1 MPLFPQSFLDD
12 VRLQADIVQ
21 VVQDYV
27 PLRKSG
33 ATYKG
38 LCPFHGEKTPSFHVN
53 REKGFFHCFGC
64 GVGGDVFKFV
74 ELQEKVGFTDAVRMV
89 AQRFGVPIPELAPD
103 DGERSNTA
111 DREALLKVHEVAA
124 AWFAAQLATPAG
136 ARARQQLAARGI
148 TAATIERLGLG
159 VAPASRDGLKAHLL
173 GQGFPLGLLLRGG
186 LVVERESGETVD
198 RFRQR
203 LMIPICRDSGSVVA
217 FGGRAI
223 DPTQQPKY
231 LNSPETPVYVK
242 SRTLYGLHLSKA
254 AIRQANYAIL
264 VEGYFDVAQLLQAGI
279 GPVVASCG
287 TALTSQQAQLLRRF
301 AGKLVLSFD
310 PDAAGQGAAV
320 RSCELLVAEG
330 FTVNVALLPAGEDP
344 DAFVRRHG
352 REAYQERLRTSQ
364 PYLEFLLDR
373 SSRQHDLTSDE
384 GRRAFLH
391 AMLVVAARIPDAAA
405 RDQFADRLAHKA
417 RITEDVVRTEIR
429 KAAVTRRTT
438 LTERESPAALHVK
451 PAERGLIWALVHEPA
466 VALAAIESLE
476 DEDLHALAARRVF
489 EAARSLQDSTAD
501 QVTSRLLERLS
512 EQETRLVTGIGADPA
527 RPAPA
532 DACVRALRL
541 LRYDRERAELQRE
554 IDRLQQER
562 APGVTA
568 RIEQL
573 GLQKIDLKRRIE
585 ALGADDW

>member
-33 ATYKG
+33 ATHKG

-64 GVGGDVFKFV
+64 GLGGDVFKFV
-74 ELQEKVGFTDAVRMV
+74 ELQEKVGFTDAVRML

-103 DGERSNTA
+103 GGERSSTA
-111 DREALLKVHEVAA
+111 EREALLKVHEMAA
-124 AWFAAQLATPAG
+124 GWFAAQLATPAG

-148 TAATIERLGLG
+148 APATIERLGLG
-159 VAPASRDGLKAHLL
+159 FAPASRGGLKAHLL
-173 GQGFPLGLLLRGG
+173 EQGFPLGLLVRGG
-186 LVVERESGETVD
+186 LVVDREGGETVD
-198 RFRQR
+198 RFRHR
-203 LMIPICRDSGSVVA
+203 LMIPICRDSGSIVA

-287 TALTSQQAQLLRRF
+287 TALTPQQAQLLRRY
-301 AGKLVLSFD
+301 AGKVVLSFD

-320 RSCELLVAEG
+320 RSCELLVGEG
-330 FTVNVALLPAGEDP
+330 FGVNVALLPTGEDP
-344 DAFVRRHG
+344 DAFVRRNG
-352 REAYQERLRTSQ
+352 REAYQERLRASQ

-373 SSRQHDLTSDE
+373 SSRQHDLASDG

-405 RDQFADRLAHKA
+405 RDQFADRLAHRA
-417 RITEDVVRTEIR
+417 RITEDVVRAELR
-429 KAAVTRRTT
+429 KAAVARRTT
-438 LTERESPAALHVK
+438 LTDREAPALLHVK

-466 VALAAIESLE
+466 VALAALEALE
-476 DEDLHALAARRVF
+476 DEDFQALAARRVF
-489 EAARSLQDSTAD
+489 EAARSLHCGTAD
-501 QVTSRLLERLS
+501 QVPSRLLERLT
-512 EQETRLVTGIGADPA
+512 EQETRLVTGIGADAA

-532 DACVRALRL
+532 EECVRALRL

-554 IDRLQQER
+554 IDRLQEDR
-562 APGVTA
+562 SPEVAA

-573 GLQKIDLKRRIE
+573 GMQKIDLKRRIE
-585 ALGADDW
+585 ALGADGW

>member
-64 GVGGDVFKFV
+64 GLGGDVFKFV

-103 DGERSNTA
+103 DGERSSSA
-111 DREALLKVHEVAA
+111 EREALLKAHEVAA
-124 AWFAAQLATPAG
+124 GWFAAQLATPAG
-136 ARARQQLAARGI
+136 ARARQQLGARGI
-148 TAATIERLGLG
+148 APATIERLGLG
-159 VAPASRDGLKAHLL
+159 FAPPSRDALKAHLL
-173 GQGFPLGLLLRGG
+173 GQGFPLGLLLRSG
-186 LVVERESGETVD
+186 LVVEREGGETVD

-352 REAYQERLRTSQ
+352 RDAYQERLRASQ

-391 AMLVVAARIPDAAA
+391 AMLAVAARIPDAAA

-429 KAAVTRRTT
+429 KAAVARRAT
-438 LTERESPAALHVK
+438 LTDGEAPAPLHVK

-466 VALAAIESLE
+466 VALAALESLDE
-476 DEDLHALAARRVF
+476 EDLRALAARRVF
-489 EAARSLQDSTAD
+489 EAARSLQHSTAD
-501 QVTSRLLERLS
+501 QVTSHLLERLS

>member
-1 MPLFPQSFLDD
+1 
-12 VRLQADIVQ
+12 
-21 VVQDYV
+21 
-27 PLRKSG
+27 
-33 ATYKG
+33 
-38 LCPFHGEKTPSFHVN
+38 
-53 REKGFFHCFGC
+53 
-64 GVGGDVFKFV
+64 
-74 ELQEKVGFTDAVRMV
+74 
-89 AQRFGVPIPELAPD
+89 
-103 DGERSNTA
+103 
-111 DREALLKVHEVAA
+111 
-124 AWFAAQLATPAG
+124 
-136 ARARQQLAARGI
+136 
-148 TAATIERLGLG
+148 
-159 VAPASRDGLKAHLL
+159 
-173 GQGFPLGLLLRGG
+173 
-186 LVVERESGETVD
+186 
-198 RFRQR
+198 
-203 LMIPICRDSGSVVA
+203 
-217 FGGRAI
+217 
-223 DPTQQPKY
+223 
-231 LNSPETPVYVK
+231 
-242 SRTLYGLHLSKA
+242 
-254 AIRQANYAIL
+254 
-264 VEGYFDVAQLLQAGI
+264 
-279 GPVVASCG
+279 
-287 TALTSQQAQLLRRF
+287 
-301 AGKLVLSFD
+301 
-310 PDAAGQGAAV
+310 
-320 RSCELLVAEG
+320 VAEG

-489 EAARSLQDSTAD
+489 EAARSLQQSTAD

-532 DACVRALRL
+532 EACVRALRL